1 MKKKPAET
9 ADSKSLAQNETTN
22 ETTQE
27 TTQEIKVVEFKPA
40 ESPEVAVL
48 KNEVERLRSLL
59 LQNPDSIEE
68 KIKYFQR
75 KQELIARLKK
85 MDNYITS
92 IENAQ
97 VEIEKE
103 IEEDVFVSDSFS
115 LRLARKSGYSSESD
129 LFKFN
134 NPDVI
139 NEVLKFVFQ
148 KMEAKRIAIEQEITS
163 I

>member
-1 MKKKPAET
+1 MTKKKTAET
-9 ADSKSLAQNETTN
+9 ADSKNLAQNEA
-22 ETTQE
+22 TQE
-27 TTQEIKVVEFKPA
+27 TAQEAKVVEFKPA
-40 ESPEVAVL
+40 ESTEVAVL
-48 KNEVERLRSLL
+48 RNEIERLRSLL

-92 IENAQ
+92 IEDAR
-97 VEIEKE
+97 EE
-103 IEEDVFVSDSFS
+103 IEEEIQEDVFISDSFS
-115 LRLARKSGYSSESD
+115 LRLVRKSGYSSESD
-129 LFKFN
+129 LFKFS

-139 NEVLKFVFQ
+139 NEVLNFIFQ
-148 KMEAKRIAIEQEITS
+148 KMEAKRITIEQEITS